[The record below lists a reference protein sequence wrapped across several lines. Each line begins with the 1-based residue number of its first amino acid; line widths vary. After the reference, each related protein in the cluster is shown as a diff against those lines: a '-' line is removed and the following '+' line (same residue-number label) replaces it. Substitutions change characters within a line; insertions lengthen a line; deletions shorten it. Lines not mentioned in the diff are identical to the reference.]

1 MKFDRKL
8 KKTDLFKRSSHH
20 SRKNLPNRD
29 LSIKTNEAENSKKKF
44 RLSFIKK
51 LTWHKKKDI
60 STIKLPLITSLSS
73 PRIEE
78 LENEFMFTLKK
89 INNNNRKH

>member
-1 MKFDRKL
+1 MILERIYQIEIYQLKL
-8 KKTDLFKRSSHH
+8 T
-20 SRKNLPNRD
+20 
-29 LSIKTNEAENSKKKF
+29 KKKF

-51 LTWHKKKDI
+51 LTRHKKKDI